1 MKNSFKIGRIPWY
14 CLKFDLKMKLSLFF
28 LFISLFQLQAGDSY
42 AQRTKV
48 TLEFKGA
55 SLERI
60 FNEMEKQTDFK
71 FFYNIDDVDTSK
83 KATVSVRRK
92 KIFGVLDQLL
102 KSSSLQY
109 KVNGKQIILIK
120 VEPKEKRI
128 NIIQQEIGINGI
140 VRNQEGLP
148 LSGVTIS
155 IEDTNRGTITNFDGE
170 YSLTAPPNS
179 TLVFTYLGY
188 KPHREKVNDRT
199 EINVQLQEDIA
210 ALDEV
215 EINAGYYNTTR
226 RESTGNISRV
236 TAKEIENQPLVS
248 PIQTLQ
254 GRMAGVEITP
264 SSSNPGSAPNIRIRG
279 INSLREK
286 GNYPLYIIDGVPI
299 SSIPV
304 ETYSIIGNF
313 GGAGIDPLSNLNI
326 QNIQSIEVLKDAD
339 ATAIYGSR
347 GANGVVLITTK
358 QGIKNGSGLEVSVSL
373 GASTIP
379 NRLELLNTEQYL
391 EVRRR
396 AIENDGTELTE
407 INAYDLLLWDDQKYT
422 DWQDFKY
429 GGTSENLNSNIAFS
443 GGNDNT
449 SYRLGGSYFTQG
461 TVYPGN
467 RDYNKITGNINLNH
481 TSDNN
486 KLNLFFTTNYGI
498 DKNNTTSFN
507 VNGIESLP
515 PNAPDLF
522 NEDGSPNWE
531 DWSVGYLTSPLEGY
545 ANTNVITTNNLISNL
560 NLSYIL
566 LHSLTFKI
574 NLGYH
579 NYNSEDISK
588 RPKRSYAPSEYTN
601 NSSFHQ
607 SSKRSS
613 WIVEPQI
620 LFNHDFNKL
629 EMNFILGATLQ
640 ESNNQSTAFRAEGYA
655 SEPLIG
661 NLGAASDILNAR
673 SNSTEYRYA
682 AIFSRLGFN
691 WDKKLFLNLTGRR
704 DGSSRF
710 GPNKKIGNFAAIGAA
725 WIFSDGNFFQNNLS
739 FLSFGKLRGSYG
751 TTGNDQIG
759 DYGYLDAY
767 EATRGEGG
775 LYPTALANPNFS
787 WEVNKKLETAIEV
800 GFLED
805 KIRLSASWYKNRS
818 SNQLVGYPLP
828 SIAGFNTVQANLPA
842 TVENRGWEFTANTE
856 NYNTENFHWSTSFNI
871 SFPKNELISYPDI
884 DQSSYANTYRV
895 GYPLNVDLLYQYT
908 GLDPETGY
916 YTVRDV
922 NEDGRYDYEDEIE
935 IRDRNKMWYGGI
947 SNNLRY
953 KNFSLQFLWSFV
965 KQNGRSEFFLAGGP
979 GNVPIEAYSSLQ
991 ENSRYQIVSYNTQ
1004 ANRAYQWAINST
1016 FFDDQDASY
1025 LRLQTLTL
1033 GYDLPEKVSAKLGLK
1048 NLRFS
1053 FHGQNLLTIT
1063 PFNGIDPDNPYSMT
1077 GFQGLRTIT
1086 GGIHINL

>member
-1 MKNSFKIGRIPWY
+1 MKKLRYGDTFKSPLI
-14 CLKFDLKMKLSLFF
+14 KFDLRMKLSLILFF
-28 LFISLFQLQAGDSY
+28 GSLFTMIAGNGYAQKTNLSFHLEQATVAQALDEIEAISEFRFVYNIKDVDLNRRISLVIKKEKIHNVLQ
-42 AQRTKV
+42 Q
-48 TLEFKGA
+48 
-55 SLERI
+55 I
-60 FNEMEKQTDFK
+60 FLNTNTNYRVK
-71 FFYNIDDVDTSK
+71 N
-83 KATVSVRRK
+83 
-92 KIFGVLDQLL
+92 
-102 KSSSLQY
+102 
-109 KVNGKQIILIK
+109 KQIILESYPGSSQDPIEVK
-120 VEPKEKRI
+120 GTI
-128 NIIQQEIGINGI
+128 LDNNG
-140 VRNQEGLP
+140 NP
-148 LSGVTIS
+148 LQGVTVMIKN
-155 IEDTNRGTITNFDGE
+155 TNRGVFTDSEGKYRIVV
-170 YSLTAPPNS
+170 PNEE
-179 TLVFTYLGY
+179 TKLVFSSIGFESQEITVGD
-188 KPHREKVNDRT
+188 KRT
-199 EINVQLQEDIA
+199 INLQLIESVGQLA
-210 ALDEV
+210 EV
-215 EINAGYYNTTR
+215 VLNAGYYNTTE
-226 RESTGNISRV
+226 RERTGNISRV
-236 TAKEIENQPLVS
+236 TAEEIENQPLVS

-264 SSSNPGSAPNIRIRG
+264 SSSNPGSAPIIRIRG
-279 INSLREK
+279 INSLREE

-304 ETYSIIGNF
+304 ETYSIIGNY
-313 GGAGIDPLSNLNI
+313 GGAGIDPLSSLNI

-358 QGIKNGSGLEVSVSL
+358 QGIKNGSGLEVNVSL

-391 EVRRR
+391 AVRRK
-396 AIENDGTELTE
+396 AFENDGTELTDL
-407 INAYDLLLWDDQKYT
+407 NAYDLLLWDDQKYT
-422 DWQDFKY
+422 DWQEFKY

-443 GGNDNT
+443 GGNNNT
-449 SYRLGGSYFTQG
+449 SYRLGASYFKQG
-461 TVYPGN
+461 TVYPGD
-467 RDYNKITGNINLNH
+467 RDYNKITGNISLNH
-481 TSDNN
+481 TSDDN
-486 KLNLFFTTNYGI
+486 KFNLLFTSNYGV

-507 VNGIESLP
+507 VNGIEFLP

-531 DWSVGYLTSPLEGY
+531 DWSVGNLTSPLEGY
-545 ANTNVITTNNLISNL
+545 ANTNLITTNNFISNL
-560 NLSYIL
+560 NLSYNL
-566 LHSLTFKI
+566 LYSLTFKI
-574 NLGYH
+574 NVGYN
-579 NYNSEDISK
+579 NYNSKDFSK
-588 RPKRSYAPSEYTN
+588 RPKRSYAPSEYTS

-607 SSKRSS
+607 SSERTS

-629 EMNFILGATLQ
+629 EMNFIIGATLQ
-640 ESNNQSTAFRAEGYA
+640 ESNNESSAFGAEGYA

-661 NLGAASDILNAR
+661 NLGAASDILNAQ
-673 SNSTEYRYA
+673 SNSTEYKYA
-682 AIFSRLGFN
+682 AIFSRLGIN
-691 WDKKLFLNLTGRR
+691 WDKKFFLNLTGRR

-710 GPNKKIGNFAAIGAA
+710 GPNKKIANFGAIGAA
-725 WIFSDGNFFQNNLS
+725 WIFSNGNFFRNNLS

-805 KIRLSASWYKNRS
+805 KIMLSASWYKNRS

-828 SIAGFNTVQANLPA
+828 SIAGFTNVQANLPA
-842 TVENRGWEFTANTE
+842 TVENRGWEFTAT
-856 NYNTENFHWSTSFNI
+856 TENFNSGGFRWETSLNI

-884 DQSSYANTYRV
+884 DQSSYSNTYKV
-895 GYPLNVDLLYQYT
+895 GYPLNIDLLYQYS

-935 IRDRNKMWYGGI
+935 IRDRDKMWYGGI
-947 SNNLRY
+947 NNNLGY
-953 KNFSLQFLWSFV
+953 KNISLQFLWSFV
-965 KQNGRSEFFLAGGP
+965 KQNGRSEFVFAGAP
-979 GNVPIEAYSSLQ
+979 SNLPIEAYSSLQ
-991 ENSRYQIVSYNTQ
+991 ENSRYQTISNSTQ

-1033 GYDLPEKVSAKLGLK
+1033 GYELPEKVSAKLGLK
-1048 NLRFS
+1048 NLGFS
-1053 FHGQNLLTIT
+1053 VHGQNLLTIT

-1086 GGIHINL
+1086 GGVHINL

>member
-1 MKNSFKIGRIPWY
+1 MKKVRHGNAFKSPLI
-14 CLKFDLKMKLSLFF
+14 KFDLKMKLSLILFF
-28 LFISLFQLQAGDSY
+28 GSLFTMIAGNGYSQKTSLSFNLEQVTVAQVIDEIEAISEFRFVYNVKDVDLNRKISLDIKKEKIHYVLQRVFLNTNTIYRVKD
-42 AQRTKV
+42 
-48 TLEFKGA
+48 
-55 SLERI
+55 
-60 FNEMEKQTDFK
+60 
-71 FFYNIDDVDTSK
+71 
-83 KATVSVRRK
+83 
-92 KIFGVLDQLL
+92 
-102 KSSSLQY
+102 
-109 KVNGKQIILIK
+109 KQIIL
-120 VEPKEKRI
+120 EKYSENSLQDPFKIRGTI
-128 NIIQQEIGINGI
+128 TDKKGI
-140 VRNQEGLP
+140 P
-148 LSGVTIS
+148 LTGVTVWIK
-155 IEDTNRGTITNFDGE
+155 DTNRGVSTNLDGTYQIIVPDENTII
-170 YSLTAPPNS
+170 
-179 TLVFTYLGY
+179 VFSSIGY
-188 KPHREKVNDRT
+188 KSQEVTVGDQRI
-199 EINVQLQEDIA
+199 INIQMEESIGQLG
-210 ALDEV
+210 EV
-215 EINAGYYNTTR
+215 ILNAGYYNVSE
-226 RESTGNISRV
+226 RERTGNISRV
-236 TAKEIENQPLVS
+236 TAEEIENQPLVS

-264 SSSNPGSAPNIRIRG
+264 SSSNPGSAPRIRIRG
-279 INSLREK
+279 INSLRDE
-286 GNYPLYIIDGVPI
+286 GNFPLYIVDGVPL

-313 GGAGIDPLSNLNI
+313 GGGGIDPLNNLNI

-358 QGIKNGSGLEVSVSL
+358 QGIKHGSGLEVSVTL

-391 EVRRR
+391 EIRRR
-396 AIENDGTELTE
+396 ALENDGTELTE
-407 INAYDLLLWDDQKYT
+407 INAYDLLLWDDEKYT
-422 DWQDFKY
+422 DWQEFKY
-429 GGTSENLNSNIAFS
+429 GGTSENLNSNISFS
-443 GGNDNT
+443 GGNKNT
-449 SYRLGGSYFTQG
+449 SYRIGASYYTQG
-461 TVYPGN
+461 TVYPGD

-481 TSDNN
+481 MSDDN

-498 DKNNTTSFN
+498 DNNNTTSFN

-531 DWSVGYLTSPLEGY
+531 DWSVGNLTSPLEGY
-545 ANTNVITTNNLISNL
+545 ADTNVINTNNLVSNL
-560 NLSYIL
+560 NLSYNL
-566 LHSLTFKI
+566 LQSLSLKV
-574 NLGYH
+574 NLGYN
-579 NYNSEDISK
+579 NYNNEELVK
-588 RPKRSYAPSEYTN
+588 LPKRSYAPSQYTT

-620 LFNHDFNKL
+620 LYNDDFNKL

-640 ESNNQSTAFRAEGYA
+640 ESNNHSTNFQAGGYA

-661 NLGAASDILNAR
+661 NLAAASNILNAR
-673 SNSTEYRYA
+673 STSAEYRYA

-691 WDKKLFLNLTGRR
+691 WDKKVFLNLTGRR

-710 GPNKKIGNFAAIGAA
+710 GPNKKIANFGAIGAA
-725 WIFSDGNFFQNNLS
+725 WIFSEETFFQTNFS

-767 EATRGEGG
+767 EATTGVGG

-787 WEVNKKLETAIEV
+787 WEVNKKLETAIEL

-805 KIRLSASWYKNRS
+805 KIMLSASWYKNRS

-828 SIAGFNTVQANLPA
+828 SIAGFVNVQANLPA
-842 TVENRGWEFTANTE
+842 TVENSGWEITANTK
-856 NYNTENFHWSTSFNI
+856 NFNSEKFRWETSFNM
-871 SFPKNELISYPDI
+871 SFPKNELVSYPDI

-895 GYPLNVDLLYQYT
+895 GYPLSIDLLYQYT

-922 NEDGRYDYEDEIE
+922 NEDGRYDYEDETE
-935 IRDRNKMWYGGI
+935 IRERDKMWYGGI
-947 SNNLRY
+947 GNNLLY

-965 KQNGRSEFFLAGGP
+965 KQNGRSNLFLAGGP
-979 GNVPIEAYSSLQ
+979 RNLPVEAYSSLE
-991 ENSRYQIVSYNTQ
+991 ENSKYQIVSYNTQ
-1004 ANRAYQWAINST
+1004 ASRAFQRAKNST
-1016 FFDDQDASY
+1016 FFYDQDASY

-1048 NLRFS
+1048 SLRFS
-1053 FHGQNLLTIT
+1053 VHGQNLLTIT
-1063 PFNGIDPDNPYSMT
+1063 SFNGIDPDNPYSLT

-1086 GGIHINL
+1086 GGVHINL